1 MAQGRAKKVDDKV
14 KAAGGVK
21 VLLPEVFAS
30 NYMKQQRNYVHYKR
44 HKQAFGEKEGD
55 MQRFTLPKDQRVPL
69 GVLLMVVRIKESR
82 NTSPQAQKILN
93 ELGLKEIN
101 NCAFVMATAESVKK
115 LLLVS
120 DYVSYGQPT
129 KPILEEIIRKRGYL
143 KTADHKR
150 VPISN
155 NVMIEELLGS

>member
-1 MAQGRAKKVDDKV
+1 
-14 KAAGGVK
+14 
-21 VLLPEVFAS
+21 
-30 NYMKQQRNYVHYKR
+30 
-44 HKQAFGEKEGD
+44 
-55 MQRFTLPKDQRVPL
+55 
-69 GVLLMVVRIKESR
+69 
-82 NTSPQAQKILN
+82 
-93 ELGLKEIN
+93 
-101 NCAFVMATAESVKK
+101 MATAESVKK